1 MDFESLFFAVAGVP
15 LHPLVVHFV
24 VVLIPLSSL
33 GLVLAVFS
41 KRIRSKFLGL
51 SVLGLAIS
59 APLAW
64 VAGQSG
70 EALTEVRGEPD
81 PHVELGELL
90 VPISWLLFAAG
101 LLYWIAVRRRV
112 SRPFLLAASSVAVL
126 TAVGVTGLN
135 IAVGHSGADATWSG
149 VVESVEPSE
158 D

>member
-1 MDFESLFFAVAGVP
+1 MDFESLFFSVAGVP
-15 LHPLVVHFV
+15 LHPLIVHFV

-33 GLVLAVFS
+33 GLLLAVFF

-51 SVLGLAIS
+51 SVLGLAVS
-59 APLAW
+59 APLTW

-112 SRPFLLAASSVAVL
+112 SRPFMLAASSVAVL
-126 TAVGVTGLN
+126 TAVGVTGLT

>member
-33 GLVLAVFS
+33 GLVIAVFS
-41 KRIRSKFLGL
+41 KRIRSRFLGL
-51 SVLGLAIS
+51 SVLGLAVS

-112 SRPFLLAASSVAVL
+112 SRPFMLAASSVAVL
-126 TAVGVTGLN
+126 TAVGVTGLTV
-135 IAVGHSGADATWSG
+135 AVGHSGADATWSG